1 MGKFCLLPGTPPL
14 PTGESDTRYVE
25 AVARGIGAHLNGG
38 YKLS

>member
-1 MGKFCLLPGTPPL
+1 MGKFCLLPWERL
-14 PTGESDTRYVE
+14 LSTGESDTRYVE